1 MDFESLKSN
10 QRINEIVQ
18 EIATMYRNAL
28 SMHRATGEAEKFEY
42 IIETPVNQFIVYFDL
57 VDYWEYIEY
66 GRRPGK
72 MPPISAIENWIR
84 VKPIIPDSQNGKVPD
99 TRQLAFLIARKI
111 GEEGTRGYHDLENT
125 LAAAD
130 PLIEEIKEEI
140 IKEIMQFIEDGL
152 YS

>member
-42 IIETPVNQFIVYFDL
+42 IIETPFSRFIVYFDL

-84 VKPIIPDSQNGKVPD
+84 VKPIIPDSRIGKVPD

-111 GEEGTRGYHDLENT
+111 GEEGTREYHDLENT

-130 PLIEEIKEEI
+130 PLIEEIKDEI